1 MPAQRKNL
9 GFKYSLNIGNPW
21 ITSKNVPKS
30 KFWNFVTKCAFTQ
43 ANYNTK
49 IRP

>member
-21 ITSKNVPKS
+21 ITFENVSKS
-30 KFWNFVTKCAFTQ
+30 KSRNFFTKCALTQ